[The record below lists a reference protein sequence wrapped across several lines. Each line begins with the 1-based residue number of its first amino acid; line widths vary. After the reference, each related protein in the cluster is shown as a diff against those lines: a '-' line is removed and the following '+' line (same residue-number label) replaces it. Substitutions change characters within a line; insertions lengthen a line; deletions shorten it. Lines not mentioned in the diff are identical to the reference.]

1 MRYELFIKE
10 YLPTIRAMI
19 AKKLI
24 NFGLTQQEIASKL
37 YLTQPAIAFYKK
49 NLRGKK
55 IDELEKNIKVIQK
68 VEEIARNIMTKNLKE
83 DELEKKYLEIF
94 NLIFQ

>member
-1 MRYELFIKE
+1 MRYEIFIKE

-24 NFGLTQQEIASKL
+24 SYGLTQQEIANKL

-49 NLRGKK
+49 SLRGKRLE
-55 IDELEKNIKVIQK
+55 ELEKKEEVRRKI
-68 VEEIARNIMTKNLKE
+68 EEIARKIMTKNLKE
-83 DELEKKYLEIF
+83 EELEKEYLEIF
-94 NLIFQ
+94 NLIL

>member
-24 NFGLTQQEIASKL
+24 SFGLTQQEIASKL
-37 YLTQPAIAFYKK
+37 YLTQPAIVFYKK

-55 IDELEKNIKVIQK
+55 TEDLEKNIKVIRK

-94 NLIFQ
+94 N

>member
-24 NFGLTQQEIASKL
+24 SFGLTQQEIASKL
-37 YLTQPAIAFYKK
+37 YLTQPAIVFYKK

-55 IDELEKNIKVIQK
+55 TEDLEKNIKVIRK